1 MGALINMMKYKTKFT
16 ELDNYVR
23 IGDGNLILVCGQSKV
38 GKSAFLH
45 NLILN
50 FISENHKVLF
60 ISLQKTKEEIFA
72 YSLSNLSHINVSMI
86 HDILGDVQD
95 NINLTA
101 DEMDRFYLSMSE
113 LDNINTS
120 LTICRQYAI
129 NEIEFVIAKAKESNS
144 VDLVIIDSLTL
155 IYNSEFCSLYEQNK
169 NITQR
174 LKKLAG
180 EHNIPIIISGNIN
193 TSDIKSRE
201 DKRPKYSDIPF
212 SIEYDFDIILGL
224 YNDELI
230 NPDDSKYKGISEIE
244 IMKNNGAA
252 GGIRLAFMKDYNKYA
267 NLSYDWYDDY

>member
-1 MGALINMMKYKTKFT
+1 MKYKTKFT

-23 IGDGNLILVCGQSKV
+23 ICGGNLILVCGQSKV

-45 NLILN
+45 NLMLN
-50 FISENHKVLF
+50 FISENYKVLF
-60 ISLQKTKEEIFA
+60 ISLQKTVEEILV
-72 YSLSNLSHINVSMI
+72 YSLSNLSNINVSMI
-86 HDILGDVQD
+86 YDILGDEQN

-113 LDNINTS
+113 LDNMNPS
-120 LTICRQYAI
+120 LNICRQYDI
-129 NEIEFVIAKAKESNS
+129 NEIELAIVKAKESDSINI
-144 VDLVIIDSLTL
+144 VIIDSLSL

-193 TSDIKSRE
+193 SSEIKSRR
-201 DKRPKYSDIPF
+201 DKRPEYSDIPF

-230 NPDDSKYKGISEIE
+230 NSYDSKEKGLSEIE
-244 IMKNNGAA
+244 IMKNNG
-252 GGIRLAFMKDYNKYA
+252 GLGVFKLAFMKDYNKYV
-267 NLSYDWYDDY
+267 NLNYNWNDD